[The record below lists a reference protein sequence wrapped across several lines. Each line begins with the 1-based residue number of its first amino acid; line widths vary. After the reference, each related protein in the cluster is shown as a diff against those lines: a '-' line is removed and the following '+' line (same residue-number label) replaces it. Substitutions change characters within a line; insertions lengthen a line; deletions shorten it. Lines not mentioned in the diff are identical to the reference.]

1 MRGNTGPGGV
11 PVMKTPRLRDYLAIS
26 LFWLP
31 ISLFW
36 GAMLGQLLPERVL
49 EFSGPAAKGS
59 YLATISALGA
69 FASTV
74 VQLVIGAM
82 SDACGARWGK
92 RRPFIF
98 WGTLM
103 AVPALFLF
111 VQAQSFA
118 LLIVAFLLIQFW
130 LNVANGPY
138 QAFIPDHIPP
148 DAHGRAAT
156 FMGIAQLLGQAGGPL
171 LAGIVLSLSKGE
183 HPLFSHSAA
192 LLLIVTIIAA
202 LLIVCMAVTLMGV
215 PDAPAEA
222 RNQRPAREVVRASFR
237 LRPDWRG
244 ELRHEARAYPDF
256 YWLLASRT
264 FVNLAFYTVLSF
276 LPFFVQDALHFG
288 DGYNQ
293 PLMTIQIL
301 ATVGSLLGTIPAGL
315 LADRMSK
322 KLLVQISC
330 GLVAVGSACIAF
342 LTHIGAA
349 RVLALV
355 FGIGWGAFAAVDWAL
370 ACNLLP
376 AGGAARYMA
385 IWHVCMTV
393 PQVIAPLLFGR
404 AGDAINAAL
413 GQGMG
418 WRGAMLTAV
427 IYVIIGATLIRKVRE
442 PGRVPGQ
449 GHTPSKI
456 GS

>member
-1 MRGNTGPGGV
+1 
-11 PVMKTPRLRDYLAIS
+11 MKTPRLREYLAIS
-26 LFWLP
+26 LYWLP

-49 EFSGPAAKGS
+49 EFSGPASKGS

-98 WGTLM
+98 WGTVM

-111 VQAQSFA
+111 VQAQSF
-118 LLIVAFLLIQFW
+118 LLLMVAFLLIQFW

-183 HPLFSHSAA
+183 HPLFSHEAA
-192 LLLIVTIIAA
+192 LLLIVA
-202 LLIVCMAVTLMGV
+202 LVAVLLLLCMAVTLLAV
-215 PDAPAEA
+215 PDEPAEA
-222 RNQRPAREVVRASFR
+222 SQQRSAREVIRASFR
-237 LRPDWRG
+237 LSPDWRR
-244 ELRHEARAYPDF
+244 ELGREMRAYPDF

-264 FVNLAFYTVLSF
+264 FVNLAFYTVQGF

-288 DGYNQ
+288 EAYNQ
-293 PLMTIQIL
+293 PLMMIQIL
-301 ATVGSLLGTIPAGL
+301 ATVGSLFGTLPAGL

-322 KLLVQISC
+322 KTLVQLSC
-330 GLVAVGSACIAF
+330 ALVAGGSACIAF
-342 LTHIGAA
+342 LNGIGAA
-349 RVLALV
+349 QLLALV
-355 FGIGWGAFAAVDWAL
+355 FGLGWGAFAAVDWAL

-376 AGGAARYMA
+376 GGGAARYMA

-404 AGDAINAAL
+404 AGDAINTAL
-413 GQGMG
+413 GPGMG
-418 WRGAMLTAV
+418 WRAAMLTAV
-427 IYVIIGATLIRKVRE
+427 VYVIIGAVLIRKVGE
-442 PGRVPGQ
+442 PVRSAGDT
-449 GHTPSKI
+449 TPDRAEQASS
-456 GS
+456 GGLHPAV